1 MKELKCPKCGATF
14 TVDESDYNEIVK
26 QVKDAEFKAEMDARE
41 KLIKAQ
47 MMADANREKTELDNK
62 RQQEIA
68 NLKSDIIKLDGLL
81 KSKDSENKLAIRD
94 ALSEK
99 EAKIL
104 ELQGQLDLKKKDAE
118 LEMKNLKESYEG
130 KLKEKDEQVAYYKD
144 LKTRMSTKLVGETLE
159 QHCQIEFNKQRT
171 VSYPNAYFEK
181 DNDAKTGSKGDYIFR
196 DYIDGVEVLSIMF
209 EMKNES
215 DTTSTKHKNEDFF
228 KELDKDRQ
236 EKGCEYAVL
245 VSMLEADSEYYNA
258 GIVDVS
264 YRYPKMFVVRP
275 QNFMAIIG
283 LLKNAALN
291 AAQYK
296 KELAIA
302 KNQNLDYSNFEAEL
316 ENFKNGFNTNFNA
329 AKNHFANVIKDIDTS
344 IEKLKKV
351 KESLESTERQLR
363 LANDKAQAITVK
375 KLTKNSPSVR
385 EAIENANKNQEN

>member
-68 NLKSDIIKLDGLL
+68 NLKSDIIKLEGAL

-94 ALSEK
+94 AVSEK

-104 ELQGQLDLKKKDAE
+104 ELKGQLDLKKKDAE
-118 LEMKNLKESYEG
+118 LEMKNLKESYES
-130 KLKEKDEQVAYYKD
+130 KLNEVKDQVAYYKD

-171 VSYPNAYFEK
+171 VSYPFAYFEK

-196 DYIDGVEVLSIMF
+196 DYIDDTEIVSIMF
-209 EMKNES
+209 EMKNEND
-215 DTTSTKHKNEDFF
+215 DTEKKHKNEDFF
-228 KELDKDRQ
+228 KELDKDRR

-245 VSMLEADSEYYNA
+245 VSMLEADSEFYNA

-316 ENFKNGFNTNFNA
+316 ETFKNGFNFNYNA
-329 AKNHFANVIKDIDTS
+329 AKNITAIINKIINTVFVRRIISDCCDNAHYK
-344 IEKLKKV
+344 
-351 KESLESTERQLR
+351 TE
-363 LANDKAQAITVK
+363 
-375 KLTKNSPSVR
+375 
-385 EAIENANKNQEN
+385 